1 MTIRLLAFDYDG
13 TAASDGALP
22 GPRVA
27 AAVAAAQAAGVRV
40 VLATGRPYA
49 SAIRYAVALGLTDPV
64 ICFQGAMVKEVAGQ
78 RQLLYVEPLP
88 GEPWREV
95 LAFAEARRLDLTL
108 YSEEALYHVFMH
120 YPRAFYDQWFGL
132 AMQQVG
138 SFAEAC
144 QHIAD
149 HGQHALK
156 GLFIGEPAANDHLI
170 VELRA
175 RFADRMSVVR
185 SHMLFVEVLSPIAT
199 KGHALA
205 FLAERFG
212 IAQAETMAVGDSGN
226 DISMIQWAGL
236 GVAMGNATPDVQA
249 AANWIAPRVEEDGLV
264 EVIERF
270 VLRGET
276 YHDR

>member
-1 MTIRLLAFDYDG
+1 MTIRLLAIDYDG

-22 GPRVA
+22 GPRVC

-49 SAIRYAVALGLTDPV
+49 SAIRYAAALALTDPV
-64 ICFQGAMVKEVAGQ
+64 ICFQGAMVKEVSGDRAV
-78 RQLLYVEPLP
+78 LFAEPLP
-88 GEPWREV
+88 GEPFREV
-95 LAFAEARRLDLTL
+95 LAFAEQRRLDLTL

-132 AMQQVG
+132 AMQQVD

-144 QHIAD
+144 QRMAAR
-149 HGQHALK
+149 GQHALK
-156 GLFIGEPAANDHLI
+156 GLFIGEPADNDRLI
-170 VELRA
+170 AELRT
-175 RFADRMSVVR
+175 RFADRLSVVR
-185 SHMLFVEVLSPIAT
+185 SHMFFVEVLSLTAT

-205 FLAERFG
+205 FVADRFG
-212 IAQAETMAVGDSGN
+212 IAQAETVAVGDSGN

-249 AANWIAPRVEEDGLV
+249 VANWIAPRVEEDGLV

-270 VLRGET
+270 VLRQEERRG
-276 YHDR
+276 R